1 MCLMCPYAFYNEVLW
16 VPFAPKWGQ
25 AECCKSHE
33 WKELI
38 PVSLV
43 HTIIYILMC
52 LMCPYA
58 FYNEVLW
65 VPFAPKWGQAECCK
79 SHEWK
84 ELIPVS
90 LVHTI
95 IPNKTQGLF
104 SNLAYF
110 RAKYRLLMAAMF
122 VAGCILIG
130 QSFWT

>member
-1 MCLMCPYAFYNEVLW
+1 MVAYPDRGAGNDPE
-16 VPFAPKWGQ
+16 PFSFFFFFFFFFRG
-25 AECCKSHE
+25 
-33 WKELI
+33 
-38 PVSLV
+38 VGSLSQPRLNIFTV
-43 HTIIYILMC
+43 GNIYILMC

-65 VPFAPKWGQAECCK
+65 VPIAPKWGQAECCK

>member
-1 MCLMCPYAFYNEVLW
+1 MCPYAFYNEVLW
-16 VPFAPKWGQ
+16 VP
-25 AECCKSHE
+25 
-33 WKELI
+33 I
-38 PVSLV
+38 
-43 HTIIYILMC
+43 
-52 LMCPYA
+52 
-58 FYNEVLW
+58 
-65 VPFAPKWGQAECCK
+65 APKWGQAECCK

-130 QSFWT
+130 QSFWTWIGMQVQMW

>member
-16 VPFAPKWGQ
+16 VPIAPKWGQ
-25 AECCKSHE
+25 AECCKS
-33 WKELI
+33 
-38 PVSLV
+38 
-43 HTIIYILMC
+43 Y
-52 LMCPYA
+52 
-58 FYNEVLW
+58 
-65 VPFAPKWGQAECCK
+65 
-79 SHEWK
+79 EWK